1 MTIEDL
7 ALTFVPHLGVRG
19 TVHLLDVYGLAER
32 IFAASESDLAERAQL
47 RTDIARS
54 IVRRAGFAEAEREM
68 KHCSRHGI
76 EIVAST
82 DVAYPEFVRTAA
94 DYPHI
99 LYMKGDASALRSP
112 HVLSIVGTRK
122 MTSYGER
129 VCNEIVEGIAAEFP
143 DAVIVSGLAFGSDA
157 AAHRAALAFGLR
169 TVGVVANALPDIV
182 PAQNGALARDM
193 IARGGAVVTE
203 VTSQTKQNGNLYI
216 PRNRIIA
223 ALGEGLLVIES
234 PANGGSMSTVAAADA
249 YSREIM
255 AVPGR
260 ATDTMSVGTNS
271 LIRNRVAQM
280 VVSAAD
286 VISCLGWTA
295 SAVPE
300 RVHAEMREP
309 TACERYLLDCFPES
323 GDAVAFDELVVRSG
337 LAVGE
342 AAARLLD
349 LELSGDVRCLPG
361 RIYEKLR

>member
-19 TVHLLDVYGLAER
+19 TVHLLEEYGSAGR
-32 IFAASESDLAERAQL
+32 IFAASENDLAERAHL
-47 RTDIARS
+47 RQDIARS
-54 IVRRAGFAEAEREM
+54 IVRRAGFAEAEREL
-68 KHCSRHGI
+68 KYCRRNGI

-82 DVAYPEFVRTAA
+82 DAAYPEFARTAA

-99 LYMKGDASALRSP
+99 LYMKGECDALRSP
-112 HVLSIVGTRK
+112 HVLSIVGTRR
-122 MTSYGER
+122 MTPYGER
-129 VCNEIVEGIAAEFP
+129 VCNEIVGGIAEKFP

-169 TVGVVANALPDIV
+169 TVGVVANALPDII

-223 ALGEGLLVIES
+223 ALGEGLLVVES

-249 YSREIM
+249 YSREVM

-260 ATDTMSVGTNS
+260 TTDAMSVGTNT
-271 LIRNRVAQM
+271 LIKNRMAQM

-286 VISCLGWTA
+286 VVSCLGWTV
-295 SAVPE
+295 SAMPE
-300 RVHAEMREP
+300 RVHAELREP
-309 TACERYLLDCFPES
+309 TADERRLLDCFPES
-323 GDAVAFDELVVRSG
+323 GDSISFDELVARSG
-337 LAVGE
+337 LAVG
-342 AAARLLD
+342 AATARLLD
-349 LELSGDVRCLPG
+349 LELSGDVRSLPG
-361 RIYEKLR
+361 KMYEKLR